1 MEKENCKNTINIE
14 EVKENIEKLS
24 EIDQSLIPQYL
35 DNIKQEKKIETK
47 EITKDNPYYEFL

>member
-24 EIDQSLIPQYL
+24 KIDQSLIPQYL
-35 DNIKQEKKIETK
+35 DNIKQEKKIEAK